1 MMSSQLTTYITL
13 ICTSGVLN
21 LYLGAYVFA
30 KRQQYKKTANFFMIY
45 TASITIYCF
54 ASAFSLTADT
64 IGQLKFWNILLYIGM
79 AASAPLGLLFIMHY
93 LGIKLTKKRIAA
105 MLAIP
110 AISFLMVA
118 TNDFHHLHYKVFEI
132 DPSLGAPFVHQEIG
146 LWYLIHGIYT
156 FGCMLAAFLLVLFRW
171 RETAKAYRPQIFA
184 LSIGQLIPMSTAFI
198 YLIGLTPE
206 GIDPV
211 PMVICVSSILYLWVI
226 NRSQLFAVMP
236 IAKDAIFNS
245 ISDGVFVLNESLN
258 LIEFNQSAEKMFPS
272 LDASLFGVY
281 FENVWKGLSETA
293 FPFELK
299 AAESL
304 QEIELK
310 NELLERVYQVRIS
323 PLRHGS
329 ENKGLLIIFTD
340 ITELKSLQRK
350 LEHQA
355 YYDELTGIFNRRAF
369 FQISEQQFAKAKRVE
384 APFTVM
390 LIDIDH
396 FKQVNDTFGHQVGD
410 QLLKHVVDICRAEL
424 KEKMLFARYGGE
436 EFVLALDGMNIEEG
450 AAVAERLRRHVET
463 SFLQVD
469 ENRISVTI
477 SSGVAEASAMPEE
490 TLYQLLNKADLAL
503 YAAKH
508 EGRNQVKTYA
518 AEQLLKY

>member
-1 MMSSQLTTYITL
+1 
-13 ICTSGVLN
+13 
-21 LYLGAYVFA
+21 
-30 KRQQYKKTANFFMIY
+30 
-45 TASITIYCF
+45 
-54 ASAFSLTADT
+54 
-64 IGQLKFWNILLYIGM
+64 
-79 AASAPLGLLFIMHY
+79 
-93 LGIKLTKKRIAA
+93 
-105 MLAIP
+105 
-110 AISFLMVA
+110 
-118 TNDFHHLHYKVFEI
+118 
-132 DPSLGAPFVHQEIG
+132 
-146 LWYLIHGIYT
+146 
-156 FGCMLAAFLLVLFRW
+156 
-171 RETAKAYRPQIFA
+171 
-184 LSIGQLIPMSTAFI
+184 
-198 YLIGLTPE
+198 
-206 GIDPV
+206 
-211 PMVICVSSILYLWVI
+211 
-226 NRSQLFAVMP
+226 
-236 IAKDAIFNS
+236 
-245 ISDGVFVLNESLN
+245 LNESLN

-272 LDASLFGVY
+272 LDASLFGVH